1 MCVYT
6 GGHASVCARACLHGR
21 VEEGGVEAR
30 SRARGRA
37 GAEGSSAAAVS
48 LRVYA
53 STRIYA
59 GGKSDGP
66 ADAPCA
72 GAPYRSAVS
81 RAA

>member
-1 MCVYT
+1 MRLCV
-6 GGHASVCARACLHGR
+6 RACVSLHERGR
-21 VEEGGVEAR
+21 EEGRWSGRAEGGVEKER
-30 SRARGRA
+30 RV
-37 GAEGSSAAAVS
+37 SAAAVA

>member
-1 MCVYT
+1 MERRGESER
-6 GGHASVCARACLHGR
+6 GGREGGGGR
-21 VEEGGVEAR
+21 V
-30 SRARGRA
+30 
-37 GAEGSSAAAVS
+37 SAAAVA